1 MTDFNPRFIDE
12 VNLTLVGQKGDEQN
26 ANTLSE
32 RISILLHLE
41 GEIKNV
47 ANHALCQVIWV
58 KEQENTYDIFVGY
71 EVSMVEDLPQEL
83 MVYKVKSEKMAVFE
97 HLGDTKSIAGFIM
110 NIYEDWLPGSGYLL
124 NNTDFNHMQYVSP
137 VEDTD
142 QLLPSSERIFKW
154 EVRIPV
160 ERNQLKIV
168 R

>member
-1 MTDFNPRFIDE
+1 MVDFNPRFIDE

-47 ANHALCQVIWV
+47 ANHSLCQVIWA
-58 KEQENTYDIFVGY
+58 KDQENTYDIFVGY
-71 EVSMVEDLPQEL
+71 EVSIVEDLPQEL
-83 MVYKVKSEKMAVFE
+83 KVYQVTSKKMAVFE
-97 HLGDTKSIAGFIM
+97 HLGDTESIAGFIM

-124 NNTDFNHMQYVSP
+124 NNTDFHHMQYVSP

-142 QLLPSSERIFKW
+142 QLLPSNERIFKW